1 MKEKKVFFFHPGWP
15 KTATK
20 SIQFGIFQK
29 LISFN
34 CYLRK
39 DVSMHPYYGHKLLR
53 PFLYNSKKINLGLIK
68 REIFKNLDIN
78 KKTIYSD
85 EVFLTILLNNKIK
98 KKYNLNLNQIIK
110 KTKKI
115 IPRPYFIFTIRNQE
129 EYLKSW
135 YNQTSYKNKKFSR
148 EDFLKSINKS
158 FKNKGPIDL
167 EMLDYYKVI
176 KTYKKYFPKSKIKI
190 LLFEDFTNNYNFFK
204 KKIISILNIS
214 KKDFSNFKKL
224 KINTSSDRKS
234 HKFYRLYANFRTHFF
249 PNFQFSR
256 FFGVK
261 KRILTDTPLEKY
273 YGPVEKITIFMD
285 NFFQG
290 NKVKNIDTKIP
301 KDIKM
306 KIKTRFSTS
315 NKKLDSEFK
324 LSLKKYNYFFSK
336 EH

>member
-204 KKIISILNIS
+204 KKLY
-214 KKDFSNFKKL
+214 KL
-224 KINTSSDRKS
+224 LI
-234 HKFYRLYANFRTHFF
+234 
-249 PNFQFSR
+249 
-256 FFGVK
+256 
-261 KRILTDTPLEKY
+261 
-273 YGPVEKITIFMD
+273 
-285 NFFQG
+285 
-290 NKVKNIDTKIP
+290 
-301 KDIKM
+301 
-306 KIKTRFSTS
+306 
-315 NKKLDSEFK
+315 
-324 LSLKKYNYFFSK
+324 SLKKIFIILKN
-336 EH
+336 